1 MNTPLLVALLL
12 FASPAVAQMQPTQPT
27 AAELSEKARASGL
40 EMSKPFKGATTILL
54 HTTDS
59 ADVALKKFAR
69 VLVTNGYEPD
79 KLDVEIGYLTTKGKH
94 VGDITPAVYEYKA
107 VSSSEPG
114 GSLLT
119 ITGSFTAKISAFNS
133 MTVPMAWAPG
143 NLLHAKHC
151 FVAIE
156 AIASAYAG
164 GRLGYAT
171 KPERPV
177 LR

>member
-12 FASPAVAQMQPTQPT
+12 SASPAVAQMQPTQPT

-79 KLDVEIGYLTTKGKH
+79 KLDVEIGYLTTKGKQ
-94 VGDITPAVYEYKA
+94 VGNLTPAVFEYKA

-119 ITGSFTAKISAFNS
+119 ITGLFTVKANAFNS
-133 MTVPMAWAPG
+133 ITGSMAWAPG
-143 NLLHAKHC
+143 NLLQAKHC

-156 AIASAYAG
+156 AVALGYINA
-164 GRLGYAT
+164 RIGYAT